1 MSSALAVE
9 GGAFLQVTNRDRPP
23 LHLHLTDR
31 AAGLAQPPE
40 ALG

>member
-9 GGAFLQVTNRDRPP
+9 SGAFLQVTNRGRPL

-31 AAGLAQPPE
+31 AAGLTQLPE